1 MDMSHLPTAPT
12 LQDAIRL
19 ALEAHRGQKD
29 RYGAAYVLHPL
40 RMMNRLTAET
50 DRIVAV
56 LHDVVED
63 SPSTLDDLRQ
73 AGFGEPIV
81 AAVDCLTKR
90 SGEPYEA
97 YIERC
102 RGNAIARRVKLADL
116 EDNLDLRRLDEVR
129 PEDLERLNR
138 YLKAWRYLNESA

>member
-1 MDMSHLPTAPT
+1 MSHPPPAPT

-19 ALEAHRGQKD
+19 ALDAHRGQKD

-40 RMMNRLTAET
+40 RMMNRLTAEP
-50 DRIVAV
+50 DRIAAV

-63 SPSTLDDLRQ
+63 TATTVDDLRRL
-73 AGFGEPIV
+73 GFGEEIIT
-81 AAVDCLTKR
+81 AVDCLTKR
-90 SGEPYEA
+90 RGEHYDT

-102 RGNAIARRVKLADL
+102 KVNPIARRVKLADL

-129 PEDLERLNR
+129 PQDLERLNR